1 MKTCTDKRKAQ
12 TRAAF
17 APARLFLKNAPYK
30 TANTGAQRQI
40 RARHPASS
48 REKITI
54 KTVQYL
60 AQSAAQ
66 SLSNPHGKVQFL
78 AISGG
83 TVTVKPSRQRQSPAN
98 SVSTMNVN
106 VKTAPQP
113 PKKDTTKLPRL
124 CAAVSSC
131 SFLFSSLSII
141 VVLILLKN
149 TDDLAEI
156 VVRDK
161 LIRFFF
167 LYRSFLSL

>member
-98 SVSTMNVN
+98 SVSTVT
-106 VKTAPQP
+106 VKPAPQ

-124 CAAVSSC
+124 SAAVSSC
-131 SFLFSSLSII
+131 SFLFLCAINNCRAYSS
-141 VVLILLKN
+141 
-149 TDDLAEI
+149 EEC
-156 VVRDK
+156 R
-161 LIRFFF
+161 
-167 LYRSFLSL
+167 